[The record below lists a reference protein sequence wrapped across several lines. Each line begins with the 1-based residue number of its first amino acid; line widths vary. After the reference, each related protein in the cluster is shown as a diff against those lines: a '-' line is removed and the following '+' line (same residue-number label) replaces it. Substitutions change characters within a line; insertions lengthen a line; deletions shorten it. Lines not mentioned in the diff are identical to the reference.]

1 MAYEDITLSTS
12 DNLKIKAYYIP
23 ARRNVKSRDEMMGL
37 SAGQREEVGKEALE
51 EWVKE
56 MGEDDGAEVGLCSP
70 YSLMT

>member
-1 MAYEDITLSTS
+1 
-12 DNLKIKAYYIP
+12 
-23 ARRNVKSRDEMMGL
+23 MMGL